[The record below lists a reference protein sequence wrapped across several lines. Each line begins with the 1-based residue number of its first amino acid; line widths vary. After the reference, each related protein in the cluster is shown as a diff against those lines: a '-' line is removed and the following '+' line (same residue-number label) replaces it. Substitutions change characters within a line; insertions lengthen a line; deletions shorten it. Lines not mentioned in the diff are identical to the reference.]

1 MHTFTMGDLLQ
12 FLYNETSQEKTAA
25 IKEALQ
31 QDWSL
36 REKTNILTCTHAE
49 LNKVELLSPRQQSL
63 DTIMRYAEKSIEATA
78 ETV

>member
-63 DTIMRYAEKSIEATA
+63 DTIMRYAEKSIEAAA

>member
-36 REKTNILTCTHAE
+36 REKMNILTCTHAE

>member
-36 REKTNILTCTHAE
+36 REKMNILTGTHAE

-63 DTIMRYAEKSIEATA
+63 DNIMSYAEKAVEATA